1 MNREKYVND
10 TSYREGYTD
19 GYREGVNAVISM
31 YENNVQK
38 FVDDFTKLNNKL
50 IELRVRTAEPQE
62 REDKNDR

>member
-62 REDKNDR
+62 SEDEE